1 MRHGPARVGL
11 TASTRRSAPVPTAKS
26 TTKPPRG
33 AKAELAASDPVLDQI
48 EADLDALER
57 GAAAW
62 AHVTLEQRARL
73 MKALHTTVSA
83 VAEEWADTASTSKG
97 VEPGHPLRGEEW
109 LSGPYAVLVAVD
121 AYRATLEKLAA
132 GLSPLDGARTDAA
145 PGGRVRAHVFPLS
158 PVDGLLLS
166 GFTGEVW
173 FEPGVTDDEAR
184 RTAGL
189 AQLQPTTSGGIG
201 LVLGAGNVTS
211 IPVLDV
217 LYELLAHNRV
227 AILKINPTQDA
238 LLSVFQRALA
248 PLIEPGFLRIV
259 TGGGVVGAALTKN
272 PRVAHVHITGAAATF
287 DAIVWGPST
296 GSGTGA
302 SARRRREN
310 RPLLKKPITAELG
323 GVSPI
328 IVVPGAWTKADLRF
342 QAEHIATM
350 RLQNSGHNCIAG
362 QVVIMSADWPQ
373 REAFLGELR
382 AAYDRAPERPVWYP
396 RSDEKLDAAASA
408 HPSARWNASRTRVI
422 VEADAASATDL
433 ERTEY
438 FAPVLGVVSLRGNG
452 QEFLDAAV
460 EHANER
466 LAGTLGANVLID
478 PATMEALGEGFE
490 RAMAGLRYG
499 TVAINAWT
507 AFGFLTPTLTWGA
520 FPGSTP
526 ADVQSGLG
534 VVHNALLLDRVER
547 SVVRGPFRPFPRSVP
562 LMARSL
568 SLSKGTVLPKPPWFV
583 TARTG
588 ATVSEGFTRFRM
600 DGDWVRIAGT
610 LVQAFRA

>member
-1 MRHGPARVGL
+1 M
-11 TASTRRSAPVPTAKS
+11 
-26 TTKPPRG
+26 
-33 AKAELAASDPVLDQI
+33 

>member
-1 MRHGPARVGL
+1 
-11 TASTRRSAPVPTAKS
+11 VPTAKT

-33 AKAELAASDPVLDQI
+33 AKAALAAPDPVLDQI

-62 AHVTLEQRARL
+62 AHVTREQRARL
-73 MKALHTTVSA
+73 MKALHATVSA

-97 VEPGHPLRGEEW
+97 LEPGHPLRGEEW

-132 GLSPLDGARTDAA
+132 DLSPLDGVKTDAA
-145 PGGRVRAHVFPLS
+145 PGGRVRAHVFPQN
-158 PVDGLLLS
+158 PVDALLLS

-173 FEPGVTDDEAR
+173 FQPGVTEDEAR

-189 AQLQPTTSGGIG
+189 AQLHPTTPGGIG

-227 AILKINPTQDA
+227 VILKINPTQDP

-259 TGGGVVGAALTKN
+259 AGGGSVGAALTTN
-272 PRVAHVHITGAAATF
+272 RRVAHVHITGAAATF
-287 DAIVWGPST
+287 DAIVWGPGT
-296 GSGTGA
+296 GGTSSGTAGA

-328 IVVPGAWTKADLRF
+328 IVVPGRWTKADLRF
-342 QAEHIATM
+342 QAEHVATM

-362 QVVIMSADWPQ
+362 QVVIVSSDWPQ

-422 VEADAASATDL
+422 VEADAASAADL
-433 ERTEY
+433 ETTEY
-438 FAPVLGVVSLRGNG
+438 FSPVLGVVSLRGNG

-460 EHANER
+460 EYANER

-478 PATMEALGEGFE
+478 PATMDALGDGVE
-490 RAMAGLRYG
+490 RAIADLRYG
-499 TVAINAWT
+499 SIAINAWT

-526 ADVQSGLG
+526 ADVESGIG

-562 LMARSL
+562 LMIRSL
-568 SLSKGTVLPKPPWFV
+568 SPSRLLGRSRRLSPAKGTVLPKPPWFV

-600 DGDWVRIAGT
+600 DGDWVRLAGT